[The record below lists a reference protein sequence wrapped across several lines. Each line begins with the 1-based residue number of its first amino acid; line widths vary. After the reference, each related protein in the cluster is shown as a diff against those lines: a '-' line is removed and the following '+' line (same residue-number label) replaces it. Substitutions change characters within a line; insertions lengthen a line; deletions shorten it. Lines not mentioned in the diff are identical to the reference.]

1 MKGVRKLGLTIVGAA
16 IGDCVHV
23 AGVLNFLSLA
33 EEQGYKT
40 VFLGPAV
47 SIDRLLG
54 AVRETH
60 ADLVAIG
67 YRLSPTAA
75 ERTFSSLKEAIKRE
89 GLDDRRYIFGGT
101 PSVADVAKRAGVFEA
116 VFSGKEDI
124 DEIIAFLKGKRVL
137 KKAEDYPQDLI
148 SRIGFKDPYPL
159 LRHHFGLPTL
169 QDTIEGA
176 RRIAE
181 ESVLDVL
188 SIGPDQNAQERFFR
202 PDEMDHTQDGAGGV
216 PIRSREDLEAIYEA
230 TRTGNFPLL
239 RCYSG
244 TRDLLRM
251 AKMLYET
258 INNAWAAIPLFWY
271 SELDGR
277 SDRTLREAL
286 SENLA
291 AMRWHAEHGIPV
303 EVNEAHHWSLRDAP
317 DPVAVAAAY
326 LAAYNAKK
334 QGVRH
339 YVAQY
344 MFNTPPGTSAINDL
358 GKMAAKIEMIESLH
372 DDTFTSIR
380 EVRAGLSSFPADLE
394 LAKGQLAYSTFL
406 SMALKPKIVHVVG
419 YSEGVRLAGPDEV
432 IQSCKIV
439 RGVIRNTL
447 QNIPDML
454 KDVRVQARKE
464 QLLAEAETILG
475 AIRKL
480 GANVP
485 DPLADTDTLAAAVEV
500 GILDA
505 PHLKGGKAGRGI
517 AVTRMMNGACVSVN
531 PRTGR
536 PISEASRIAGL
547 W

>member
-1 MKGVRKLGLTIVGAA
+1 LGLTIVGAA

-47 SIDRLLG
+47 SIDKLLG

-60 ADLVAIG
+60 ADLVAVG
-67 YRLSPTAA
+67 YRLSPIAA

-101 PSVADVAKRAGVFEA
+101 PSVADVAKRAGIFEA

-159 LRHHFGLPTL
+159 LRHHFGLPSL

-216 PIRSREDLEAIYEA
+216 PIRSREDLGAIYEA

-251 AKMLYET
+251 AKMLHET

-517 AVTRMMNGACVSVN
+517 SVTRMVNGACVSVN